1 MECWHATH
9 TCTHC
14 HTVMPSPTWQ
24 LLSPELSLDGS
35 RLGYL
40 FTLQPSL
47 AHVPP
52 HRLSPD
58 SLNDHPWQ
66 RGLSAT
72 ATFYSNLYSLGKQTN
87 LHLRKSD
94 PVGKNPRSTRLGVC
108 SRRMNR
114 SPSMDGVRNNQPGLK
129 QLTDPLGYGTKSGA
143 QGRVLLWR
151 CGTFNNGGNQVTLA
165 EIM

>member
-1 MECWHATH
+1 M
-9 TCTHC
+9 C
-14 HTVMPSPTWQ
+14 HLTGCLRT
-24 LLSPELSLDGS
+24 LLM
-35 RLGYL
+35 
-40 FTLQPSL
+40 T
-47 AHVPP
+47 
-52 HRLSPD
+52 
-58 SLNDHPWQ
+58 HPWQ

-143 QGRVLLWR
+143 QGRVLLWE

-165 EIM
+165 EII